1 MLQARMPRT
10 DIEGT
15 DSIAAHR
22 CKNPD
27 GGKKGVQSNIEY
39 YVTVTEAVAKVLKE
53 RHPERVQPFILEC
66 FRQATLDVAH
76 NTPLLMRQKNKDK

>member
-1 MLQARMPRT
+1 M
-10 DIEGT
+10 
-15 DSIAAHR
+15 
-22 CKNPD
+22 
-27 GGKKGVQSNIEY
+27 NIEY

-76 NTPLLMRQKNKDK
+76 NTPLLMQQKNKDK